1 MKIFQYKV
9 SVLFLKYA
17 PVIGA
22 FIMFL
27 HVFLLITNKNKLI
40 ADWTFSL
47 PIIPAITAMIWSK
60 TFGFCIMHRLFI
72 VYICAI
78 SYCIKFE
85 QAIGFGSLLLFSR
98 WFLFIIGAI
107 LFIWLLVR
115 FKQFHYQCLNKEDV
129 KVNKKS
135 TIKNS

>member
-27 HVFLLITNKNKLI
+27 HVFFLITNNYIFI

-60 TFGFCIMHRLFI
+60 TFGFCIVHRLFI
-72 VYICAI
+72 AYICAI

-85 QAIGFGSLLLFSR
+85 QAIGFGSLLLLLR
-98 WFLFIIGAI
+98 WLMFIIGAI

-115 FKQFHYQCLNKEDV
+115 FKQFHYQCLNKEDA

>member
-1 MKIFQYKV
+1 MKTCQYKV

-27 HVFLLITNKNKLI
+27 HVFFLITNNYMLI

-47 PIIPAITAMIWSK
+47 PIIPTITAMVWSK

-72 VYICAI
+72 AYICAI

-98 WFLFIIGAI
+98 WFMFIIGAI
-107 LFIWLLVR
+107 LFIWLFVR
-115 FKQFHYQCLNKEDV
+115 FKQFHYYCLNKEDV
-129 KVNKKS
+129 KINKKS
-135 TIKNS
+135 AIKNS

>member
-1 MKIFQYKV
+1 M
-9 SVLFLKYA
+9 
-17 PVIGA
+17 
-22 FIMFL
+22 
-27 HVFLLITNKNKLI
+27 LI

-72 VYICAI
+72 AYICAI

-85 QAIGFGSLLLFSR
+85 QTIGFGSLLLLLR
-98 WFLFIIGAI
+98 WLMFIIGAI

-135 TIKNS
+135 TIKNSGRHRCW

>member
-27 HVFLLITNKNKLI
+27 HVFFLITNNYIFI

-60 TFGFCIMHRLFI
+60 TFGFCIVHRLFI
-72 VYICAI
+72 AYICAI

-85 QAIGFGSLLLFSR
+85 QAIGFGSLLLLLR
-98 WFLFIIGAI
+98 WLMFIIGAI

-115 FKQFHYQCLNKEDV
+115 FKQFHYQCLNKEDA

-135 TIKNS
+135 AIKNS

>member
-27 HVFLLITNKNKLI
+27 HVFLLITNSAMLL

-47 PIIPAITAMIWSK
+47 PIIPAVTAMIWSK
-60 TFGFCIMHRLFI
+60 AFGFCIMHRLFI
-72 VYICAI
+72 AYICAI

-98 WFLFIIGAI
+98 WFMFIIGVI
-107 LFIWLLVR
+107 LFIWLCIR
-115 FKQFHYQCLNKEDV
+115 FKQFNYQCLNKEDV
-129 KVNKKS
+129 KIDKKS
-135 TIKNS
+135 VIKNS

>member
-1 MKIFQYKV
+1 MKTFQYKV

-27 HVFLLITNKNKLI
+27 HVFLLITNNYMLI

-47 PIIPAITAMIWSK
+47 PIIPTITAMIWSK

-72 VYICAI
+72 AYICAV

-98 WFLFIIGAI
+98 WFMFIIGAI
-107 LFIWLLVR
+107 LFIWLFVK
-115 FKQFHYQCLNKEDV
+115 FKKFHYCCLNKEDV
-129 KVNKKS
+129 KINKKS

>member
-1 MKIFQYKV
+1 M
-9 SVLFLKYA
+9 
-17 PVIGA
+17 
-22 FIMFL
+22 
-27 HVFLLITNKNKLI
+27 LI

-72 VYICAI
+72 AYICAI

-98 WFLFIIGAI
+98 WFMFIIGVI
-107 LFIWLLVR
+107 LFIWLLIR

-135 TIKNS
+135 IIKNS

>member
-27 HVFLLITNKNKLI
+27 HVFFLITNNYMLI

-72 VYICAI
+72 AYICAI

-85 QAIGFGSLLLFSR
+85 QTIGFGSLLLLLR
-98 WFLFIIGAI
+98 WLMFIIGAI

>member
-98 WFLFIIGAI
+98 WFMFIIGAI
-107 LFIWLLVR
+107 LFIWLFVR
-115 FKQFHYQCLNKEDV
+115 FKQFHYCCLNKEDV
-129 KVNKKS
+129 KINKKS